1 MTKIDIN
8 YCRKKI
14 YISTN
19 GRGAY
24 SCNLPQVPDLHITTS
39 LVNMINHTSL
49 SSPTLNIP
57 SNFYGQFANDI
68 VVDAGVYVN
77 QNGSMFF
84 NPNHSFIVNKGSHVV
99 LTGTMTTA
107 CPQLWKGIQVNG
119 DANSNQN
126 YSGGFAA
133 NQGIIEVLN
142 GGTVKNAL
150 IGIRNYT
157 YQTNGNPDF
166 GSTGGVITGNKANFL
181 NNATD
186 IDLIDYNISNK
197 TRFIS
202 TNFETNKMLLGNYSI
217 GDHVRMKQLMDVGF
231 YNCSFQY
238 NANGLYP
245 IGQRGIGI
253 HAYNTKFIVEGLCVN
268 SSTCT
273 SSLKSKFFNLE
284 YGIIADNTNPLQT
297 NTVRDCEFSN
307 ISQVATFEK
316 NVNYATV
323 RNNTYQIGGL
333 FSTNTGL
340 SGVYMAN
347 CKYYK
352 IENNDFKYLTPL
364 NGGPPSIS
372 NAGTYGVV
380 VNSSYDGAHNI
391 YRNSF
396 NNLYRGVGAFYNN
409 AAPSNAPSN
418 NILGVK
424 IRCNQFGNNNTNTND
439 IIVLGTNCSIDQNQG
454 NYIPGVSTATNLVGN
469 RYYAPSCN
477 ASNKWRFANNSPWCT
492 HSNNLDAICRI
503 DPQPLCSSNPQLQW
517 SNINLYYNS
526 NLQCL
531 DNFTVATKIIH
542 NSDITALKAKL
553 STSQQNLE
561 SGLDNGNT
569 QALKN
574 FLNSSAPLTAKTA
587 SVLSLSPFVSD
598 EVLTVIFSNT
608 GLSSSDIL
616 DLHNA
621 NKPICNAAWQLI
633 LNRNFTGTIQST
645 LDEQQLSSHM
655 NERYNLISAFTND
668 HYNLIQAYGDK
679 ICNFLTDTLLPS
691 RDTAIATIANL
702 PDGVCQLIDE
712 RVHSQSNPGLSSSD
726 ILDLHNANKP
736 ICNAAWQLILNRNFT
751 GTIQSTLDEQ
761 QLSSHMNE
769 RYNLISAFTNDHYN
783 LIQAYG
789 DKICNFL
796 TDTLLPSRD
805 TAIATIANLPDGV
818 CQLID
823 ERVHSQS
830 NPITISEIDQLHN
843 GSANIDDGCNFQK
856 FLISLNSSSDNWFS
870 LKNNNSLKSDIEAVA
885 NNENNSAKYLARA
898 VLSYIFNNSY
908 QVEYLDFENQG
919 GRSSNAEAI
928 QSTLGSVKE
937 VTIENGNVIQIFP
950 NPTNNFLNIILN
962 SNEDNFYS
970 FKLCNL
976 IGAEMISGQIESA
989 KMNQIDTKWFAKGLY
1004 MLKIYK
1010 NGNVISTQKII
1021 TID

>member
-712 RVHSQSNPGLSSSD
+712 RVHSQSNP
-726 ILDLHNANKP
+726 
-736 ICNAAWQLILNRNFT
+736 
-751 GTIQSTLDEQ
+751 
-761 QLSSHMNE
+761 
-769 RYNLISAFTNDHYN
+769 
-783 LIQAYG
+783 
-789 DKICNFL
+789 
-796 TDTLLPSRD
+796 
-805 TAIATIANLPDGV
+805 
-818 CQLID
+818 
-823 ERVHSQS
+823 
-830 NPITISEIDQLHN
+830 ITISEIDQLHN